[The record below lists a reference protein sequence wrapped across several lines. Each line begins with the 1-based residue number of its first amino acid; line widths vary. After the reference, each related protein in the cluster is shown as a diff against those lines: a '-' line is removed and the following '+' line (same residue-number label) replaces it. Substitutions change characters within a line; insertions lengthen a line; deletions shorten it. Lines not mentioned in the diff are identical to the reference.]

1 MANDPIR
8 VGMIGA
14 GANQRL
20 RHIPGLQAIDGVE
33 VVAVCNRSEES
44 GQAVADEFGI
54 ASVTTDVDALLSDKS
69 IDAISIGTW
78 PYRHREYTVRAL
90 EAGKHVLCEAR
101 MAMDASEAREML
113 AASQAHPDLVAQIVP
128 GPFDFKSHATIE
140 RLVREGALGELR
152 EIHATFLNGAGLGD
166 NPLHWRDRRDYSGTN
181 TMTMGIIAEVIH
193 RWTGPTERVVADAAT
208 YVGSRIDAESGE
220 AVAIDVPDSIGVMAR
235 MANGARATYRH
246 STVTAGGDP
255 ASNGISLYG
264 TAATLH
270 WRPGESMTF
279 ATHGEDQQ
287 PLEPDEGTSHGWQV
301 EQDFVGSIRD
311 GKPVTLTN
319 FEDGVAYMQFTEAV
333 YRSWSEGRS
342 VDLSEL

>member
-1 MANDPIR
+1 MSSD
-8 VGMIGA
+8 
-14 GANQRL
+14 
-20 RHIPGLQAIDGVE
+20 
-33 VVAVCNRSEES
+33 
-44 GQAVADEFGI
+44 
-54 ASVTTDVDALLSDKS
+54 LSQ
-69 IDAISIGTW
+69 
-78 PYRHREYTVRAL
+78 AL
-90 EAGKHVLCEAR
+90 EL
-101 MAMDASEAREML
+101 
-113 AASQAHPDLVAQIVP
+113 
-128 GPFDFKSHATIE
+128 
-140 RLVREGALGELR
+140 LG
-152 EIHATFLNGAGLGD
+152 
-166 NPLHWRDRRDYSGTN
+166 
-181 TMTMGIIAEVIH
+181 
-193 RWTGPTERVVADAAT
+193 
-208 YVGSRIDAESGE
+208 SGE

-301 EQDFVGSIRD
+301 EQDFVDSIRD